1 MPRSVPAALPDA
13 RPDRVLVVAAP
24 SNALDLMRLAVLRS
38 DDVLFVA
45 ETVPPAAERFALHF
59 AIEVAQRSFAPGDLS
74 DVAAVLVSLDDR
86 EGENRI
92 VRAARRHG
100 VPVHVLDRPLVSDF
114 SVLTMLQRPGLLQ
127 SAA

>member
-1 MPRSVPAALPDA
+1 MSRSVPAAPPDTL
-13 RPDRVLVVAAP
+13 PDRVLVVATP
-24 SNALDLMRLAVLRS
+24 SNALDLLRLAVLRS

-45 ETVPPAAERFALHF
+45 ETIPAAAGRFALHF

-74 DVAAVLVSLDDR
+74 DAGLVLVSLDDR
-86 EGENRI
+86 EDENRI

-114 SVLTMLQRPGLLQ
+114 SVLTMLQRPHLMQ